1 TSSRSRNGPNPGPP
15 FFISVGSA
23 TTPPFAIACRGPI
36 TGCFPLPTKSARPT
50 VRPTWRWPVP
60 EGPSGSSPPPDFR
73 PCSSRIRTRQRTTR
87 RKTRVSSRSREA
99 RSSCRRPSSGGCRR
113 SWRSSWSMCRAARAC
128 AARCA
133 RSPVRTP
140 RRRARRSWWSLPR
153 LEGRRIWFVGIGGAG
168 LSGYA
173 LLARAW
179 GAEVGGW
186 DRVET
191 PYLDSLRGVT
201 IELAPDP
208 GVPEGWAEV
217 VVSTAYR
224 DQAEGKSRADFLAEL
239 VSLQRSIV
247 VAGAH
252 GKTTTAA
259 MIAFCLDRLG
269 DDPAFLIGGEVPQLG
284 GNARAGKGWLVVEGD
299 ESDRTIAAL
308 RQEVAVV
315 TNVDLDHHSEFASR
329 AEVES
334 MFARWLS
341 AAPKAVRGDELQPV
355 ELELAVRG
363 EHNRQN
369 AAVALAAVE
378 LAGFSRDEAA
388 TVLGE
393 FRGVGRRLES
403 RGEAGGVEVIDSYAH
418 HPAEL

>member
-1 TSSRSRNGPNPGPP
+1 M
-15 FFISVGSA
+15 SA
-23 TTPPFAIACRGPI
+23 
-36 TGCFPLPTKSARPT
+36 L
-50 VRPTWRWPVP
+50 
-60 EGPSGSSPPPDFR
+60 D
-73 PCSSRIRTRQRTTR
+73 
-87 RKTRVSSRSREA
+87 
-99 RSSCRRPSSGGCRR
+99 
-113 SWRSSWSMCRAARAC
+113 
-128 AARCA
+128 
-133 RSPVRTP
+133 
-140 RRRARRSWWSLPR
+140 
-153 LEGRRIWFVGIGGAG
+153 GRRIWFVGIGGAG

-191 PYLDSLRGVT
+191 PYLTPLGDVLV
-201 IELAPDP
+201 ELAPDP
-208 GVPEGWAEV
+208 VVPEGWPEV

-224 DQAEGKSRADFLAEL
+224 GQVEGKARSEFLAEL

-284 GNARAGKGWLVVEGD
+284 GNARAGEGWLIVEGD

-308 RQEVAVV
+308 RPEIAVV

-334 MFARWLS
+334 LFAEWL
-341 AAPKAVRGDELQPV
+341 AAVPLAVRGQELEPV
-355 ELELAVRG
+355 ELELGVPGA
-363 EHNRQN
+363 HNQQN

-378 LAGFSRDEAA
+378 AAGYSREGAAEA
-388 TVLGE
+388 LRD
-393 FRGVGRRLES
+393 FRGVGRRLER
-403 RGEAGGVEVIDSYAH
+403 RGEAGGVVVIDSYAH
-418 HPAEL
+418 HPRELAADIAASRDGSRVLVLFQPHLFSRTRHLAQEFGAALAGADAVAVTDVYRAREEPIEGVTGKLVVDAVADARPGMVLAWTPTVEEGARFVAAQARAGDRVLTLGAGDVDRAAELILEALG